1 MKGSFSRYCC
11 CCPSPTMVS
20 LQEIDNQTCFLN
32 ALSSQCFG
40 IRRTETLLN
49 CGQFSCTEVSFQT
62 SFNALEVFYAF
73 CLISFLW
80 MWLDFVCCLNGSS
93 PNRLRCQVDPDR
105 NAEAISI
112 IWELWPCGAASLVPS
127 CSWLWQLIISA
138 FPGTVISK
146 SLYLCSRE
154 TFLFILVGGRYI
166 RVWFCTYCCLCSRA
180 TVFSKRSS
188 SLVLSLV
195 QRPVGRLV
203 LLWVC
208 FMKSVI
214 LFIFIFIYY
223 GIYIYIYIK
232 FLTMCKHG
240 WRWQLFPVL
249 TKSLYTSQKQS
260 IKCFPV
266 LKYLVMSFW
275 AHLAFVMDKDSN
287 VSHARWIFKKHLH
300 PSAFVVISGVHWNH
314 CKPLKLF
321 WMCSRWFCLF
331 TFYLFFNV

>member
-1 MKGSFSRYCC
+1 M
-11 CCPSPTMVS
+11 
-20 LQEIDNQTCFLN
+20 
-32 ALSSQCFG
+32 
-40 IRRTETLLN
+40 
-49 CGQFSCTEVSFQT
+49 
-62 SFNALEVFYAF
+62 
-73 CLISFLW
+73 
-80 MWLDFVCCLNGSS
+80 
-93 PNRLRCQVDPDR
+93 
-105 NAEAISI
+105 
-112 IWELWPCGAASLVPS
+112 
-127 CSWLWQLIISA
+127 
-138 FPGTVISK
+138 
-146 SLYLCSRE
+146 
-154 TFLFILVGGRYI
+154 GGRYI

-260 IKCFPV
+260 IKSFPV
-266 LKYLVMSFW
+266 LKYSVMSFW